1 MGTTEYG
8 IADIFC
14 MNIIVYNVYLY
25 KMKDKLKKHI
35 MRLIREVLNEE
46 NVKVKAAKIKSN
58 TALLNLRKTE
68 EDDVKKS
75 LKGLE
80 DKKKEI
86 TLGKTEDENIQN
98 VDAEIKNRKKELNTA
113 KLMTRAAQAQLQSSK

>member
-1 MGTTEYG
+1 
-8 IADIFC
+8 
-14 MNIIVYNVYLY
+14 
-25 KMKDKLKKHI
+25 MKDKLKKHI

-46 NVKVKAAKIKSN
+46 NEKVKAAQIKSN
-58 TALLNLRKTE
+58 TALLNLRKTQ

-86 TLGKTEDENIQN
+86 TLGKTEDETKNIQN